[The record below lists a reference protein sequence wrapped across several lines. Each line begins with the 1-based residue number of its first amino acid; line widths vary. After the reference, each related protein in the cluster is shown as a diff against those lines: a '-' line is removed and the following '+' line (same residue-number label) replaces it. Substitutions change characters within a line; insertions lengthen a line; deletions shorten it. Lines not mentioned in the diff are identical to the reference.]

1 LPCYASGALPPRYR
15 VAPLQAPPSATGAF
29 DG

>member
-1 LPCYASGALPPRYR
+1 VSGAPPPRHR

>member
-1 LPCYASGALPPRYR
+1 VSGVPPPRHR